1 MTAEPECE
9 QSVTATINI
18 TPQDFQFPEAYVI
31 VQPDADI
38 LGGHVSLYK
47 GKSCWT
53 EPTG

>member
-1 MTAEPECE
+1 MTVEPECE
-9 QSVTATINI
+9 QSVTA
-18 TPQDFQFPEAYVI
+18 PQDFQFPEAYVI

-38 LGGHVSLYK
+38 LDGHVSLYK